1 MPLELHNFLEE
12 AALRVFLADDPFVEL
27 GRFLGQLPRGR
38 GRPVAD
44 NERRDELI
52 AADVAELV
60 HHGAAR
66 TAWRHRRPRSAHGP
80 LQRRRC

>member
-1 MPLELHNFLEE
+1 
-12 AALRVFLADDPFVEL
+12 
-27 GRFLGQLPRGR
+27 
-38 GRPVAD
+38 VAD